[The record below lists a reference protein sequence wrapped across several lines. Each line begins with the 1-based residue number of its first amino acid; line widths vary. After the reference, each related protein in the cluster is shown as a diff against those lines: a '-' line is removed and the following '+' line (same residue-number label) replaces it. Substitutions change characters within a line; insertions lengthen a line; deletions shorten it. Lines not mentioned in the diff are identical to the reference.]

1 MLPIALMFTGGL
13 KLPSITCTYIP
24 TQKSGVD
31 TLRELPQEAD
41 PHRASKFF
49 GFSVLGSYFLV
60 LWFLF
65 IRSFGFGL
73 MALTHLSVIVVA
85 PHMSHVLHVE
95 QWQFFEM
102 AAMPFP
108 CNGILV
114 VVGNLPR
121 LLKDCFENFNLLGKF

>member
-24 TQKSGVD
+24 TPKSGVE
-31 TLRELPQEAD
+31 TLREPPQEAD
-41 PHRASKFF
+41 SHRASKFF
-49 GFSVLGSYFLV
+49 GFSALGSYFLV

-85 PHMSHVLHVE
+85 PHMFYMLNNGNFLK
-95 QWQFFEM
+95 WL
-102 AAMPFP
+102 P
-108 CNGILV
+108 CHFLV
-114 VVGNLPR
+114 MVFW
-121 LLKDCFENFNLLGKF
+121 LLWAIYQDY